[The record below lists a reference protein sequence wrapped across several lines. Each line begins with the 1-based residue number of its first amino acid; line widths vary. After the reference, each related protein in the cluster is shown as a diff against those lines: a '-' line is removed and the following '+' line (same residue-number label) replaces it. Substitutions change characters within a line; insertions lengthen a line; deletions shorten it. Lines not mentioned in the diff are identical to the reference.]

1 MQNRKSSAYWDARE
15 STEQAWMKEQL
26 AKDERFNKELD
37 RAYQVAIDNI
47 NKEIQANI
55 DKIGGVRNLVT
66 ASQMAEYERLAKQA
80 VDHANELMKAGHKV
94 TKKDFSPEVNA
105 RLKVYNAT
113 MRVNQLELMKSKIA
127 VHNLNLGM
135 DIQAKIADKLY
146 DDYTKEM
153 ERQAGILGLSARN
166 ASLWTDREVMN
177 IISAQ
182 SANGV
187 FSQRIWANT
196 DVLKAK
202 LDGILATGIIRGS
215 NPREMARYLRDQV
228 SDTFKNAVYASE
240 RLARTESARV
250 QHKAQLKSLK
260 DNGYDF
266 CKWHLEPGA
275 CKICIGIREDAPK
288 YGLGVYRTEDVPD
301 IPVHPNCRCAISAYW
316 VDEEEKKYSLID
328 LYSPTIDDYSELNR
342 RLSLAIEGF
351 QRVSGINVKESIN
364 KGTFSDINKP
374 YNDVKAQ
381 FMRYLL
387 RSAGYD
393 QLPKEVK
400 TYSEHKNINKFLGA
414 KSKETIFY
422 RGFSSNDLNLKEQKE
437 QLFHAEE
444 YRISGAR
451 SSDYGRGIYVS
462 AFKPLAERYAKSG
475 NIIELG
481 VSNKSK
487 VLLMN
492 QVDFKRLSEFNSIK
506 PDYIG
511 MKFKNNKTDINLDII
526 AILSGYDIIKA
537 SEKDAAMCI
546 LNRGLLQ
553 WKK

>member
-15 STEQAWMKEQL
+15 SAEQAWMKEQL

-55 DKIGGVRNLVT
+55 DKIGGVQNLVT

-146 DDYTKEM
+146 DDYIKEM
-153 ERQAGILGLSARN
+153 ERQAGILGLSAKN

-177 IISAQ
+177 LISAQ

-275 CKICIGIREDAPK
+275 CKICIGIREDATK

-316 VDEEEKKYSLID
+316 VDEDKLALANETTKIKEPADKNIYTVNRELINSKLYHDKFEKLAYPKAVRESLYQEAMKILNERNNTPYESLVALDSRTGKLVVKNNTTHTPFKSGLAHNQTKKFYSYTKPMILMHNHPRNSRPSLTDLLTASFSNVDSAMIIGHNGIVYRYWTDKSKNVQSIFDQCYNKYAKEGYIKEIA
-328 LYSPTIDDYSELNR
+328 YSKAIDDLFE
-342 RLSLAIEGF
+342 
-351 QRVSGINVKESIN
+351 
-364 KGTFSDINKP
+364 KGVIH
-374 YNDVKAQ
+374 Y
-381 FMRYLL
+381 
-387 RSAGYD
+387 
-393 QLPKEVK
+393 E
-400 TYSEHKNINKFLGA
+400 
-414 KSKETIFY
+414 
-422 RGFSSNDLNLKEQKE
+422 
-437 QLFHAEE
+437 
-444 YRISGAR
+444 
-451 SSDYGRGIYVS
+451 
-462 AFKPLAERYAKSG
+462 
-475 NIIELG
+475 
-481 VSNKSK
+481 
-487 VLLMN
+487 
-492 QVDFKRLSEFNSIK
+492 KR
-506 PDYIG
+506 
-511 MKFKNNKTDINLDII
+511 
-526 AILSGYDIIKA
+526 
-537 SEKDAAMCI
+537 
-546 LNRGLLQ
+546 
-553 WKK
+553 

>member
-1 MQNRKSSAYWDARE
+1 MPNRKSSAYWDARE
-15 STEQAWMKEQL
+15 SAEQAWMKEQL

-55 DKIGGVRNLVT
+55 DKIGGVQNLVT

-94 TKKDFSPEVNA
+94 TRKDFSPEVNA

-146 DDYTKEM
+146 DDYIKEM
-153 ERQAGILGLSARN
+153 ERQAGILGLSAKN

-177 IISAQ
+177 LISVQ

-250 QHKAQLKSLK
+250 QHKAQVKSLK

-275 CKICIGIREDAPK
+275 CKICIGIREDATR

-316 VDEEEKKYSLID
+316 VDEDKYAEWQLDKGLLTDDDHPLTSEKMEKIIGFDKVAALKQYMSAESYL
-328 LYSPTIDDYSELNR
+328 LNDCLR
-342 RLSLAIEGF
+342 
-351 QRVSGINVKESIN
+351 
-364 KGTFSDINKP
+364 
-374 YNDVKAQ
+374 NDVK
-381 FMRYLL
+381 L
-387 RSAGYD
+387 SDD
-393 QLPKEVK
+393 QQKLVNNLDEALAKLPKYRSDKPVSRDFSQSMSMYDIEDAKEIVK
-400 TYSEHKNINKFLGA
+400 SW
-414 KSKETIFY
+414 
-422 RGFSSNDLNLKEQKE
+422 KEQGYYQDKAYISTSKG
-437 QLFHAEE
+437 HYAEGE
-444 YRISGAR
+444 
-451 SSDYGRGIYVS
+451 
-462 AFKPLAERYAKSG
+462 
-475 NIIELG
+475 ELIH
-481 VSNKSK
+481 
-487 VLLMN
+487 M
-492 QVDFKRLSEFNSIK
+492 
-506 PDYIG
+506 
-511 MKFKNNKTDINLDII
+511 
-526 AILSGYDIIKA
+526 IIKKQHSGVDLSHIDA
-537 SEKDAAMCI
+537 SIGANDKESEVLFPRNTRFKFINWHYDKI
-546 LNRGLLQ
+546 D
-553 WKK
+553 KKYVVFVEETNNE